1 LTLLFQIL
9 PTYRRKNKDP
19 PQQVKDYEPR
29 TALDG
34 GIDGLDFYRAITCEA
49 AKLLSTDSLLAF
61 EVGYNQAENVSEFM
75 KESFSAIKVV
85 KDLAGIDRVVMGCRN
100 S

>member
-1 LTLLFQIL
+1 MSLARRWTGVLTALTLQ
-9 PTYRRKNKDP
+9 
-19 PQQVKDYEPR
+19 
-29 TALDG
+29 
-34 GIDGLDFYRAITCEA
+34 AITCEA

-85 KDLAGIDRVVMGCRN
+85 KDLAGIDRVVMGCRKQLKD
-100 S
+100 